1 VYPNH
6 LDYMGIAWGRRQNST
21 YIIRAAA
28 MDASQGTGRPI
39 EGVDRRQSTDP
50 RGVDEGGAPTGPVLR
65 AVGPS
70 VGRNLHS
77 AMRPQMRLQAESRLA
92 PRAID

>member
-1 VYPNH
+1 
-6 LDYMGIAWGRRQNST
+6 MGEEAQFDLHNSGS
-21 YIIRAAA
+21 R
-28 MDASQGTGRPI
+28 DGQRSQGTSRPI
-39 EGVDRRQSTDP
+39 EGVDSRQSTDP